1 MTIHDQTTTWREKPP
16 FRADQVGSLLRP
28 QRLKAARQQLA
39 EGKLDA
45 EQLKAIEDEE
55 IKRVVEKQKAIGLQ
69 AVTDGE
75 FRRSWWHFDF
85 LEELDGVERFTSSSG
100 IQFHNTETQ
109 ARGIKVTGKLGFSHH
124 PMLNHYK
131 FLHQITGEKHTAKM
145 TIPSPSMLHLR
156 GIIDTDLYED
166 EDLFFHDLAQAYKQA
181 IQAFYRAGC
190 RYLQLD
196 DTSWGVFCSAEQREE
211 LRLKG
216 YDPDRLQIRY
226 ANTIN
231 EAISDRPE
239 DLTITMHIC
248 RGNFRSTW
256 FASGG
261 YEPVAEL
268 LFGTLNIDGFFLEYD
283 SERAGDFGPLRFVNR
298 SDLTIV
304 LGLITSKFGQL
315 ENPDHIKRRVEEA
328 TQYVNLDQL
337 CLSTQCGFAS
347 TEDGNLLSEDEQWR
361 KLQLV
366 VELAHEIWN

>member
-109 ARGIKVTGKLGFSHH
+109 ARGIKVTGKLGFSQH

-211 LRLKG
+211 LRQKG